1 MDIRR
6 VRMII
11 NPVAGACGRAAELNR
26 LLGRLRAGGLEV
38 ERLCTTGA
46 GDARRMAADAPG
58 RADVV
63 VVVGGDGTVGEVTDG
78 LTGSTVPLVIWP
90 TGTENL
96 VAKSLGFRA
105 DTELT
110 AGCVLHG
117 QVRPLDVGLAN
128 GRSFLLVAGVGFDA
142 ECVHRLVRSRKGH
155 ITHLSYTW
163 PIWRTF
169 WEHRWPPVR
178 VINEGRLFWE
188 GRGMVY
194 LGNMA
199 RYALGLPVVRDARP
213 DDGLL
218 DLCIYCCQSRRQ
230 LLGHSVRTVFGRHI
244 EHPDMRYI
252 RVRQVRVESAEAV
265 PVELDGD
272 PGGWLPLEISIRP
285 AAVRVKGPPARAR
298 EPDLTR

>member
-1 MDIRR
+1 MNVRR

-11 NPVAGACGRAAELNR
+11 NPVAGACGRAAELGR
-26 LLGRLRAGGLEV
+26 LLSRLRKQGLTV
-38 ERLCTTGA
+38 ECLKTAGA
-46 GDARRMAADAPG
+46 GDARRMAADAAG
-58 RADVV
+58 RADAVI
-63 VVVGGDGTVGEVTDG
+63 VVGGDGTVGEVTDG

-105 DTELT
+105 DPEQAAACILR
-110 AGCVLHG
+110 G
-117 QVRPLDVGLAN
+117 QDRPLDVGLAN

-142 ECVHRLVRSRKGH
+142 EAVHRLVRFRKGH

-163 PIWRTF
+163 PLWRTF
-169 WEHRWPPVR
+169 WEHRWPPLR
-178 VINEGRLFWE
+178 VFNEGRLFWE

-218 DLCIYCCQSRRQ
+218 DLCIYCCCNRRQ
-230 LLGHSVRTVFGRHI
+230 LIAHSVRTVFGRHI

-252 RVRQVRVESAEAV
+252 RVRQVRVESPEAV

-272 PGGWLPLEISIRP
+272 PGGFLPLEISILP
-285 AAVRVKGPPARAR
+285 AAVRVKVPPTRAN
-298 EPDLTR
+298 E